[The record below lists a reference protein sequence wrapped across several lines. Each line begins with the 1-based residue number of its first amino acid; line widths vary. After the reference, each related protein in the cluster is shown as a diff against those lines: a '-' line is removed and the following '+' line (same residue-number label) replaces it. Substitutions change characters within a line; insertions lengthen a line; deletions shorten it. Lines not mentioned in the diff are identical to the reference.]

1 MHQTAIEIYKYIKEC
16 VNNGYPPTMREIC
29 GALGIKSTSTV
40 HKYINMLAEEGWLEK
55 QDNQNRAIKIC
66 EEESET
72 SAIPLVGEIAAGTPI
87 LAIENIIDYV
97 EFCPDRYYRGDLFA
111 LKIRGDSMIEAG
123 IFDGDIVIIERSD
136 YAENGDIC
144 AIMVD
149 DEYATVKTFYKENGH
164 FRLQPENDDME
175 PIIAGN
181 VRIIGKVV
189 NLIRYF

>member
-97 EFCPDRYYRGDLFA
+97 EFSPDRYYRGDLFA

-123 IFDGDIVIIERSD
+123 IFDGDIVIIEKSD

-149 DEYATVKTFYKENGH
+149 DEYATVKTFYKEKGH
-164 FRLQPENDDME
+164 FRLQPENEDME
-175 PIIAGN
+175 PIIADN